1 MARAKRPI
9 VRAPAETRLVVVPYD
24 PQWPAIYEQERAEIA
39 ACIGEHILRI
49 EHAGST
55 SIPGMAGK
63 PTVDILVGVR
73 DWEEARVTLGSL
85 ADIGWEFRGER
96 GMPRRHLFRRLN
108 TPGRR
113 THQLHMLEVT
123 HPEWDA
129 MLLFRDYVRSHPHAA
144 AEYQRLK
151 LDLARRFPTSR
162 GKYTAGK
169 ESLVREILKQAR
181 RARDEKANA

>member
-1 MARAKRPI
+1 MA
-9 VRAPAETRLVVVPYD
+9 AETRLAVVSYD
-24 PQWPAIYEQERAEIA
+24 PEWPAIFERERAEIA
-39 ACIGEHILRI
+39 ACIGQHILRI

-73 DWEEARVTLGSL
+73 DWDEARVTFGPL

-96 GMPRRHLFRRLN
+96 GMPRRHFFRRLN
-108 TPGRR
+108 AQGRR

-123 HPEWDA
+123 NSQWEA
-129 MLLFRDYVRSHPHAA
+129 MLLFRDYVRGHPDAA

-151 LDLARRFPTSR
+151 LDLARRFPNRR
-162 GKYTAGK
+162 GEYTAGK
-169 ESLVREILKQAR
+169 QAFVMEVLAQAR
-181 RARDEKANA
+181 RARDDTTGA